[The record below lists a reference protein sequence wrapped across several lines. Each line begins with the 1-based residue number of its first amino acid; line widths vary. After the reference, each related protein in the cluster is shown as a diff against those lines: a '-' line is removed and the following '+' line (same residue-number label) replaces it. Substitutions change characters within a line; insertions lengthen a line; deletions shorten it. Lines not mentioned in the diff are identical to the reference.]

1 MDSKTSLLK
10 DIRLFR
16 NRRASTSM
24 TFLRKHRIQNQYIL
38 TTASQGLIL
47 ATLENV
53 RDKITTFK
61 ILLEIL
67 V

>member
-1 MDSKTSLLK
+1 
-10 DIRLFR
+10 
-16 NRRASTSM
+16 M